1 MRDDV
6 PCVLGCDGEDDDGD
20 GDDLDGL
27 IHQSNFALTTTRANC
42 LGKVNSTISVEIKIY
57 PAAHQPRGLCALNG
71 DRLSVLATVSGSA
84 FTVVIMAT
92 PLLRHSLSAI
102 RANGS
107 VPTKTTDEVDWINPL
122 KNYIRQTYDDPDKFT
137 EVFNLQAFLYCI
149 DMRNVLLYR
158 DYDRIPA
165 EQAKTLQDETFSTA
179 ITANSNSSTYASQ
192 STKTTSESHLYG
204 TMHSVKN
211 PSVNIP

>member
-1 MRDDV
+1 MR
-6 PCVLGCDGEDDDGD
+6 
-20 GDDLDGL
+20 
-27 IHQSNFALTTTRANC
+27 
-42 LGKVNSTISVEIKIY
+42 
-57 PAAHQPRGLCALNG
+57 AAWLCALNG
-71 DRLSVLATVSGSA
+71 DRLSVLATVSGRPV
-84 FTVVIMAT
+84 TVVIMAT

-102 RANGS
+102 RANRS

-137 EVFNLQAFLYCI
+137 EVFDLQALVHCT

-165 EQAKTLQDETFSTA
+165 EQAKTLRDETSCTA
-179 ITANSNSSTYASQ
+179 TTANLNSSTFASQ

-204 TMHSVKN
+204 TTHSVKN
-211 PSVNIP
+211 PSVNTP